1 MSILSMILTGIGIVV
16 GLIILTVLSAFLVEL
31 VKAFGQMHK
40 DKSNRQDINNGN
52 HRQD

>member
-16 GLIILTVLSAFLVEL
+16 GLIVLTVLLAFLVEL
-31 VKAFGQMHK
+31 VKVFGQIDK
-40 DKSNRQDINNGN
+40 DKSDRQDINNGN